1 MAGRQYVVKTTD
13 PLTGK
18 PVVLVITG
26 HRYICEHLATAVEF
40 VNTGT
45 VPGDDLKP
53 LFIAQ
58 YKLRNYVVRNPALYK
73 FFTIFSHKLAEIIR
87 RRGRSLFV
95 KA

>member
-1 MAGRQYVVKTTD
+1 MAGCQYVVKTTD
-13 PLTGK
+13 PLTGE

-26 HRYICEHLATAVEF
+26 HRYICEYLAVAVDF

-45 VPGDDLKP
+45 VPKDDLSP
-53 LFIAQ
+53 LFVAH

-87 RRGRSLFV
+87 RRGRALFV
-95 KA
+95 KT